1 MLDER
6 FVILAGIINI
16 SGILLYVYDT
26 IKGHSKPN
34 RVTWFLWSL
43 VPFIAFSAQIKQG
56 VGLTSVL
63 TFTSGFGPF
72 LVLVTSLLN
81 KNAYWELKRFDLVC
95 GAIAIIGVILWLVT
109 KNPNLA
115 IIFSITA
122 DGFAA
127 LPTLVK
133 SFKFPETE
141 SMVTYLLASFGA
153 LLTLF
158 TIDTWKLE
166 FFAFP
171 LYIFILCLTITI
183 FIKFKVGSRFKSQF
197 NIKQR
202 KI

>member
-6 FVILAGIINI
+6 FVIIAGIINI

-43 VPFIAFSAQIKQG
+43 APFIAFSAQIKQG
-56 VGLTSVL
+56 VGLTSIL

-72 LVLVTSLLN
+72 MVLVASLLN

-95 GAIAIIGVILWLVT
+95 GAIAVLGVILWLVT

-183 FIKFKVGSRFKSQF
+183 FIKFKVGARFGFKK
-197 NIKQR
+197 N
-202 KI
+202 

>member
-6 FVILAGIINI
+6 FVIIAGIINI
-16 SGILLYVYDT
+16 SGILLYAFDT

-56 VGLTSVL
+56 VGLTSIL

-72 LVLVTSLLN
+72 MVLVASLLN

-141 SMVTYLLASFGA
+141 SMITYLLASFGA

-171 LYIFILCLTITI
+171 LYIFVLCLTITI
-183 FIKFKVGSRFKSQF
+183 FIKFKVGARFGFQ
-197 NIKQR
+197 
-202 KI
+202 KISE

>member
-6 FVILAGIINI
+6 FVIIAGIINI
-16 SGILLYVYDT
+16 SGILLYVFDT

-34 RVTWFLWSL
+34 RVTLFLWSL

-56 VGLTSVL
+56 VGLTSIL

-72 LVLVTSLLN
+72 MVLVASLLN

-141 SMVTYLLASFGA
+141 SMITYLLASFGA

-171 LYIFILCLTITI
+171 LYIFVLCLTITI
-183 FIKFKVGSRFKSQF
+183 FIKFKVGARFGFQ
-197 NIKQR
+197 
-202 KI
+202 KISE

>member
-6 FVILAGIINI
+6 FVIIAGIINI

-56 VGLTSVL
+56 VGLTSIL

-81 KNAYWELKRFDLVC
+81 KNAYWELKRFDIVC

-171 LYIFILCLTITI
+171 LYIFVLCLTITI
-183 FIKFKVGSRFKSQF
+183 FIKFKVGSRFGFQKNSE
-197 NIKQR
+197 K
-202 KI
+202 K

>member
-183 FIKFKVGSRFKSQF
+183 FIKFKVGARIGFRDNSKH
-197 NIKQR
+197 N
-202 KI
+202 

>member
-6 FVILAGIINI
+6 FVIIAGVLNI

-26 IKGHSKPN
+26 VKGKSKPN

-56 VGLTSVL
+56 VGLTSIL

-72 LVLVTSLLN
+72 LVLVASLLN
-81 KNAYWELKRFDLVC
+81 KKAYWDLKRFDLIC
-95 GAIAIIGVILWLVT
+95 GAIAIIGVVLWLIT

-115 IIFSITA
+115 IIFSIAA

-127 LPTLVK
+127 LPTVVK

-158 TIDTWKLE
+158 TIDTWELE

-171 LYIFILCLTITI
+171 LYIFILCLTITT
-183 FIKFKVGSRFKSQF
+183 FIKFKVGARFKF
-197 NIKQR
+197 K
-202 KI
+202 

>member
-6 FVILAGIINI
+6 FVIIAGIINI

-56 VGLTSVL
+56 VGLTSIL

-72 LVLVTSLLN
+72 MVLVASLLN

-95 GAIAIIGVILWLVT
+95 GAIAIIGVILWLIT

-133 SFKFPETE
+133 SFKFPGTE

-171 LYIFILCLTITI
+171 LYIFVLCLTITI
-183 FIKFKVGSRFKSQF
+183 FIKFKVGSRFGFQDNSKH
-197 NIKQR
+197 N
-202 KI
+202 

>member
-6 FVILAGIINI
+6 FVIIAGVLNI

-26 IKGHSKPN
+26 VKGKSKPN

-56 VGLTSVL
+56 VGLTSIL

-72 LVLVTSLLN
+72 LVLVASLLN
-81 KNAYWELKRFDLVC
+81 KKAYWDLKRFDLIC
-95 GAIAIIGVILWLVT
+95 GAIAIIGVVLWLIT

-115 IIFSITA
+115 IIFSIAA

-127 LPTLVK
+127 LPTVVK

-153 LLTLF
+153 LLTLL
-158 TIDTWKLE
+158 TIDTWELE

-183 FIKFKVGSRFKSQF
+183 FIKFKVGARFKF
-197 NIKQR
+197 K
-202 KI
+202 

>member
-6 FVILAGIINI
+6 FVIIAGIINI

-43 VPFIAFSAQIKQG
+43 VPFIAFSAQIKQD
-56 VGLTSVL
+56 VGLTSIL

-72 LVLVTSLLN
+72 LVLVSSFLN
-81 KNAYWELKRFDLVC
+81 KKAFWDLKRFDLVC
-95 GAIAIIGVILWLVT
+95 GGIAIFGVILWIIT
-109 KNPNLA
+109 DNPNLA

-127 LPTLVK
+127 LPTVVK

-153 LLTLF
+153 LLTLL

-183 FIKFKVGSRFKSQF
+183 LIKFKVGSRFKF
-197 NIKQR
+197 
-202 KI
+202 